1 MSNIIDSVD
10 ELYEDKKF
18 SMDRIAGKVYMELVL
33 SLAEKYRFIKKDY
46 DLKLGNTTL
55 VFGSTVTNTID
66 GDNLYF
72 ELEDGLIKLINKIKK
87 EYNITTK

>member
-10 ELYEDKKF
+10 EVYEDKEF

-33 SLAEKYRFIKKDY
+33 SSLEKSKFINKDY
-46 DLKLGNTTL
+46 NLGNSTL
-55 VFGSTVTNTID
+55 VFGTTVSNTID

>member
-1 MSNIIDSVD
+1 
-10 ELYEDKKF
+10 
-18 SMDRIAGKVYMELVL
+18 MELVL

-55 VFGSTVTNTID
+55 VFGSTVTNTTE
-66 GDNLYF
+66 GDNLFYD
-72 ELEDGLIKLINKIKK
+72 LEDGLKKLINKIKK

>member
-46 DLKLGNTTL
+46 VLGNSNL
-55 VFGSTVTNTID
+55 VFGTTVTNTTE
-66 GDNLYF
+66 GDNLF
-72 ELEDGLIKLINKIKK
+72 FDLEDGLIKLINKIKR
-87 EYNITTK
+87 EYMLGLTD

>member
-1 MSNIIDSVD
+1 MSNLIDSVH

-18 SMDRIAGKVYMELVL
+18 SMDKIVGKVYMELVL
-33 SLAEKYRFIKKDY
+33 SSLEKSKFIKSDY
-46 DLKLGNTTL
+46 VLGNSTL

>member
-33 SLAEKYRFIKKDY
+33 SALEKSRFVKKNY
-46 DLKLGNTTL
+46 DLGNTTL
-55 VFGSTVTNTID
+55 VFGSTVTNTTE
-66 GDNLYF
+66 GDNLFYD
-72 ELEDGLIKLINKIKK
+72 LEDGLTKLINKIKR
-87 EYNITTK
+87 EYIITTK

>member
-55 VFGSTVTNTID
+55 VFGSTVTNT
-66 GDNLYF
+66 
-72 ELEDGLIKLINKIKK
+72 DGLKKLINKLKR
-87 EYNITTK
+87 EYIITTK

>member
-33 SLAEKYRFIKKDY
+33 SALEKPRFVKKNY
-46 DLKLGNTTL
+46 DLGNTTL
-55 VFGSTVTNTID
+55 VFGSTVTNTTE
-66 GDNLYF
+66 GDNLFYD
-72 ELEDGLIKLINKIKK
+72 LEDGLKKLINKIKK
-87 EYNITTK
+87 QYNITTK